1 MVEESVETLTIFQNL
16 LEKYEDLWRKLKP
29 SPKIKGHL
37 EIDHRRN
44 PPEYYHC
51 WYDKE
56 TNRRVRRYLDK
67 SQFDLARRLAQQS
80 YDQRISRLICKRLR
94 QLLPLCRDFSDEE
107 IDATYEMMDVSKQ
120 PLVQHITRTKRE
132 KLEDWLA
139 KPYTPL
145 NFAQGATFYRTKNGE
160 TVRSKSEKILADL
173 FYDNHIVYKYECPLQ
188 VGALIFHPD
197 FTFFD
202 AIHDEELY
210 WEHLGMMGNPDY
222 QNRAHQKIRY
232 YQKHNFIVGK
242 NLIVSAETEALPLDI
257 EEVETLVREHLRY
270 CAID

>member
-145 NFAQGATFYRTKNGE
+145 NFAQGATF
-160 TVRSKSEKILADL
+160 
-173 FYDNHIVYKYECPLQ
+173 
-188 VGALIFHPD
+188 
-197 FTFFD
+197 
-202 AIHDEELY
+202 
-210 WEHLGMMGNPDY
+210 
-222 QNRAHQKIRY
+222 
-232 YQKHNFIVGK
+232 
-242 NLIVSAETEALPLDI
+242 
-257 EEVETLVREHLRY
+257 
-270 CAID
+270 